1 MNLVYER
8 RVRQL
13 AMAWLDGL
21 DPSHAQIFRREA
33 LRGFSVDG
41 RPVALM
47 NEQGGIMKPRQLEA
61 ALSMRTAF
69 TPPGR
74 KPPYADEPGREG
86 LQRYMYRG
94 TDPQAPAN
102 RAIRHAYQAGL
113 PLIWFLGVAPALYL
127 PIYPVW
133 VVGEEPRE
141 LRFVLAFEEQLFVP
155 VGQDLSEDRRGW
167 VERITKARLHQARF
181 RAQVLHAYRYRC
193 AMCRLAV
200 PTLLDAAHILSDA
213 HPRGLPVVPNG
224 LSLCKIHHAA
234 FDQNL
239 VGIRPDLVVAVRRDI
254 AAIQDGP
261 MLEHGLKELQGA
273 MIIVPPQV
281 GLAPDRGRL
290 EERWAEF
297 LASAPP
303 GA

>member
-1 MNLVYER
+1 MDLVYER

-13 AMAWLDGL
+13 AMTWLDIL
-21 DPSHAQIFRREA
+21 DPSHAQLFRREA

-41 RPVALM
+41 QSVALM

-61 ALSMRTAF
+61 ALSMRTAY
-69 TPPGR
+69 TRPGQ

-102 RAIRHAYQAGL
+102 RAIRQAYEAGL
-113 PLIWFLGVAPALYL
+113 PLIWFVGVAPALYL

-133 VVGEEPRE
+133 VVGEESRE

-200 PTLLDAAHILSDA
+200 PTLLDAAHILPDV

-273 MIIVPPQV
+273 MITVPPQA
-281 GLAPDRGRL
+281 GLTPDRGRL

>member
-1 MNLVYER
+1 MNLEYER

-13 AMAWLDGL
+13 AMAWLDAL
-21 DPSHAQIFRREA
+21 DPSHARLFRREA

-41 RPVALM
+41 QAIALM
-47 NEQGGIMKPRQLEA
+47 NEQGGIMKPRQLDA

-74 KPPYADEPGREG
+74 TPPYADEPGQEG

-94 TDPQAPAN
+94 TDPVAAPN
-102 RAIRHAYQAGL
+102 RAIRLAHEAGL

-133 VVGEEPRE
+133 VVGEESRA

-155 VGQDLSEDRRGW
+155 VGQPLSEDQRGW
-167 VERITKARLHQARF
+167 VERVTKARLHQARF
-181 RAQVLHAYRYRC
+181 RAQVLNAYQYRC
-193 AMCRLAV
+193 AMCRLGV
-200 PTLLDAAHILSDA
+200 PTLLDAAHILPDA
-213 HPRGLPVVPNG
+213 HPRGLAVVPNG
-224 LSLCKIHHAA
+224 LALCKIHHAA

-254 AAIQDGP
+254 AAIHDGP
-261 MLEHGLKELQGA
+261 MLEHGLKELAGA
-273 MIIVPPQV
+273 TITVPSQD
-281 GLAPDRGRL
+281 GLAPDRNRL

-297 LASAPP
+297 VATGS
-303 GA
+303 